1 VRIKLV
7 DLMQVFPYSTGTP
20 TEALQ
25 LEKVNTMKKSY
36 VNEHSMS
43 VKIDIDL
50 GELNHI
56 ITIVKGAV
64 EAEADT
70 PVGNHYREN
79 SRLLSSLRTV
89 RREMALEA
97 VREFTSITE
106 LGE

>member
-1 VRIKLV
+1 
-7 DLMQVFPYSTGTP
+7 
-20 TEALQ
+20 
-25 LEKVNTMKKSY
+25 
-36 VNEHSMS
+36 MS

-70 PVGNHYREN
+70 PVGNDFRAN
-79 SRLLSSLRTV
+79 SKLLSSLRTV
-89 RREMALEA
+89 RRDMALEA
-97 VREFTSITE
+97 AREFTSITE